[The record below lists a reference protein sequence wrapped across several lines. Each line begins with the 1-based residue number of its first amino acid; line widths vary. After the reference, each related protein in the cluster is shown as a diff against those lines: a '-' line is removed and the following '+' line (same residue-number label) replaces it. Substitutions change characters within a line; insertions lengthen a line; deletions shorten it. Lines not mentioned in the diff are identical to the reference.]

1 MDTQVNICRCP
12 MVELPLLSQFSR
24 DSVYSMCRVITE
36 QIFCCII
43 SRYNQLLLR
52 EIITYIL
59 LREIITYLCY
69 YQILDACFTTD
80 LLGTELWRLWVND
93 CCVTHAFLFPVIVK
107 EEFWYVRIKLQNC
120 MLMNVEKLERTK
132 EKRQIN
138 RKLKQLTKHNINSLY
153 AQEMLTNCVFTMI
166 IGTSACIKD
175 FIPKIKHCL
184 TAIVWSMR
192 AHRIP

>member
-1 MDTQVNICRCP
+1 

-24 DSVYSMCRVITE
+24 DSVYSMCQVITE
-36 QIFCCII
+36 QISYCIV

-52 EIITYIL
+52 EIITY
-59 LREIITYLCY
+59 LCY
-69 YQILDACFTTD
+69 YHILDACFTTD
-80 LLGTELWRLWVND
+80 LLGTELWRLWVNN

-107 EEFWYVRIKLQNC
+107 GEFWYVRIKLQNC

-138 RKLKQLTKHNINSLY
+138 RKLKQLTQHNINSLY

-184 TAIVWSMR
+184 TAIVWLMR